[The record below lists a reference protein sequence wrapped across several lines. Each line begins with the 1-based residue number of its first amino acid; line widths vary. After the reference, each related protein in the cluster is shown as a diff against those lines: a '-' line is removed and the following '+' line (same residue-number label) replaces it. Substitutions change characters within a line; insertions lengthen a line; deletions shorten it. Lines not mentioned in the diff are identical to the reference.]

1 MKLATVRLDGRTAA
15 VRIDGDQAVETG
27 APDVGTLLRGSG
39 WRERAAAAAG
49 PRHPAGRLDYA
60 PLVPRPSKI
69 ICVGLNY
76 RAHISETGMPVP
88 RYPALFAKFTP
99 ALIGAFDDI
108 ELSAA
113 ATQWDWEAELGVV
126 VGTPAFRVDEAA
138 AVAAIAG
145 YTVVNDISARDWQT
159 RTSQWLQGKTFAR
172 TTPVGPYLVT
182 PDEAGQAHEI
192 SCEVNGE
199 LKQQA
204 NTADL
209 VFGPA
214 ALIAYISAILP
225 LEPGD
230 LIVTGTPGGVGHARK
245 PPQHL
250 AHGDTVVT
258 RISGVG
264 ECRNTC
270 RRQRQGEAHVRAP
283 RCSIQK

>member
-1 MKLATVRLDGRTAA
+1 VKLATVRLDGRTAA

-27 APDVGTLLRGSG
+27 APDVGTLLRDSG
-39 WRERAAAAAG
+39 WRERAAAAEG
-49 PRHPAGRLDYA
+49 PRHAAARVDYA
-60 PLVPRPSKI
+60 PLVPKPSKI

-76 RAHISETGMPVP
+76 RAHILETGTPVP
-88 RYPALFAKFTP
+88 EYPTLFAKFTP

-126 VGTPAFRVDEAA
+126 VGTPAHRVDETAA
-138 AVAAIAG
+138 TAAIAG
-145 YTVVNDISARDWQT
+145 YTVVNDISARDWQM
-159 RTSQWLQGKTFAR
+159 RTSEWLQGKTFAH

-182 PDEAGQAHEI
+182 PDEAGHAHEI
-192 SCEVNGE
+192 SCEVGGE
-199 LKQQA
+199 LKQKA
-204 NTADL
+204 STADL

-250 AHGDTVVT
+250 AEGDTVVT

-270 RRQRQGEAHVRAP
+270 RRG
-283 RCSIQK
+283 